1 MNLDPRGAREPRKEN
16 AGKILESFLSVFYD
30 AHLIVEAMA
39 LKNTMVIVSK
49 ARTISSQCQHTAL
62 YGLIQKVMTTKLNS
76 HVQLAQLLYVGN
88 ESTGQTVITSCLH
101 LMEGKVQH
109 KQVIPLY
116 YIPCSRKRK
125 DTKRLY
131 LCFSS
136 MLHFHSKIQVQ
147 VSYLD
152 LMKESLA
159 SFLAKQNSISEQ
171 NPPLPYHKQ
180 LRQTHLVTW
189 NECTTCQEGYITATW
204 GATPQTGLN

>member
-1 MNLDPRGAREPRKEN
+1 MNLDPRGARWAREPRKEN

-101 LMEGKVQH
+101 LIEGKVQH
-109 KQVIPLY
+109 KQVITNG
-116 YIPCSRKRK
+116 SRKRK

-189 NECTTCQEGYITATW
+189 NEWTTCQEGYITATW